1 MILFCFG
8 TRPEWIKIRPV
19 IDAIEGL
26 IPYRILYTQQ
36 HTDLIDDSL
45 KNYEYYTLHMAN
57 MSKNRLDD
65 IVVSILLD
73 INAYGILKD
82 ITHVF
87 VQGDTT
93 TAFACALAAF
103 HRQIPIIHLEAGLRS
118 RDKNNPYPE
127 EFNRFSITGMAD
139 IHLCPTE
146 KDRMNV
152 IQSIGKFYGNTYVIG
167 NTVLDTIRD
176 VNTSEEDL
184 VLITMHRRENH
195 AIVEDWFKAISHL
208 ASLSKS
214 RFVFPIHPNPNVL
227 KHKDL
232 LKGVEVIDPL
242 GRNDLIN
249 LLSRCKYVITD
260 SGGIQ
265 EEAAF
270 LRKKCIVCRK
280 VTEREAGV
288 GTFSFLCKNPNNL
301 INMAHDI
308 ENYQIPA
315 NQECP
320 YGDGHASEKIR
331 KILLDVYYS

>member
-19 IDAIEGL
+19 IDSIEGL
-26 IPYRILYTQQ
+26 IPYRLLYVQQ
-36 HTDLIDDSL
+36 HTNLIDETL
-45 KNYEYYTLHMAN
+45 YNYNFDILRINTCLE
-57 MSKNRLDD
+57 NRLDN
-65 IVVSILLD
+65 VVTSILTNIHFFLS
-73 INAYGILKD
+73 N

-103 HRQIPIIHLEAGLRS
+103 HRQIPIIHLEAGLRT

-139 IHLCPTE
+139 VHLCPTE
-146 KDRMNV
+146 DDRAN
-152 IQSIGKFYGNTYVIG
+152 IGQSIGKFYGNTYVVG

-176 VNTSEEDL
+176 VKTTEEDL

-195 AIVEDWFKAISHL
+195 TIIEDWFKAISHL
-208 ASLSKS
+208 ATLSKG
-214 RFVFPIHPNPNVL
+214 RFIFPIHPNPNVL
-227 KHKDL
+227 KHKEL

-242 GRNDLIN
+242 GRDDLIN
-249 LLSRCKYVITD
+249 LLSKCKYVITD

-280 VTEREAGV
+280 VTERQEGV
-288 GTFSFLCKNPNNL
+288 GIFSFLCKNPSNL
-301 INMAHDI
+301 IDVAHDI
-308 ENYQIPA
+308 ENYKIPA
-315 NQECP
+315 HYQCP

-331 KILLDVYYS
+331 KILLDVYKS